1 MVRNIPYNQSEVIM
15 RTKVEQLLKET
26 ELYNQKLIKQNLL
39 EDEKL
44 WSTSDVGQRM
54 DFLYRRRTQK
64 LCSGNVSY
72 FDFKTF
78 TFHTSCNMLPFFEIG
93 TGFCIFTYL
102 FHSKNMSTAVFF
114 CTFIHHYNP
123 FLKMGPF
130 KFEAKHQNP
139 EIGFFH
145 DFVSTI
151 EIE

>member
-1 MVRNIPYNQSEVIM
+1 MLARFGQKCSKFELENMLVLARV
-15 RTKVEQLLKET
+15 LLGIFERSKNSCSNSLGSKIER
-26 ELYNQKLIKQNLL
+26 QKSCSKLARLENLL
-39 EDEKL
+39 ARFARTRKIFA
-44 WSTSDVGQRM
+44 WSQH
-54 DFLYRRRTQK
+54 Y
-64 LCSGNVSY
+64 
-72 FDFKTF
+72 
-78 TFHTSCNMLPFFEIG
+78 
-93 TGFCIFTYL
+93 FTYL